1 MADWHLWKLK
11 FLTRLVSGRRVVRQ
25 PSFAVESLEAR
36 RLLAANVVTYHND
49 SASTGVNSQ
58 ETLLT
63 PANVNS
69 QSFGKVFTTSLDG
82 YVYAQPLF
90 LSGLSIPGQGVHDVV
105 FAATQHDSVYALDGA
120 NGNVLWHV
128 SFLTHGL
135 PGATSIT
142 TVPSGNV
149 NSTDITPE
157 IGITGTPVIDLS
169 TKTLYV
175 VAKTKEIVGGVAHYV
190 QRLHAIDCLTGTE
203 KFGGPAVIGDTT
215 FVNGR
220 YTNATSIFVNGTGAG
235 NDGHGHV
242 FFNALRENQRAA
254 LSLVGGRLYV
264 SWASHGDNG
273 PYHGW
278 IAAYDPGT
286 LTLKGV
292 FNDTPNGGLGGIW
305 ESGGSLAS
313 DMQGNLYFETGN
325 GTFDGSHPSGVIKGL
340 NAAGFPVRGDYGDSF
355 IKLALDTVHTSS
367 NNQNINGW
375 GLQVVDYFT
384 PFNQA
389 QLSAADTDLGSGGP
403 VLLPDAAGTPT
414 HPHLLVG
421 AGKQGIIYV
430 LDRDNLGK
438 FSKNKATEL
447 THVVQEV
454 PALNGSFDTP
464 AYFNQQV
471 YYVQANGGMATA
483 FSLPNGSAHL
493 SATPA
498 SVSADTFGF
507 PGSTPSVS
515 ANGSANAIVWD
526 IDHATNQL
534 RAYNATGYNSELYT
548 SGQAAGNRDALGLSV
563 KFTVPTVANGRVYVG
578 TTNAIVGYGELQSPH
593 QANGSTSHVD
603 TNAGSALPI
612 ILNWPGADAD
622 SNQPGMMNA
631 VYDETGTAA
640 LRRTRSHR

>member
-1 MADWHLWKLK
+1 MTDWHLWKRK
-11 FLTRLVSGRRVVRQ
+11 FLPRLVSGRRVVRQ

-36 RLLAANVVTYHND
+36 RLLAASVVTYHND

-58 ETLLT
+58 EILLT

-82 YVYAQPLF
+82 FVYAQPLF
-90 LSGLSIPGQGVHDVV
+90 LSALSIPAQGVHDVV
-105 FAATQHDSVYALDGA
+105 FAATEHDSVYALDGA
-120 NGNVLWHV
+120 TGSVLWHV
-128 SFLTHGL
+128 SLLTSGL

-142 TVPSGNV
+142 TVPSANV
-149 NSTDITPE
+149 NSTDIVPE
-157 IGITGTPVIDLS
+157 IGITGTPVIDPS
-169 TKTLYV
+169 TRTLYV
-175 VAKTKEIVGGVAHYV
+175 VSKTKEIVGGVAHYV
-190 QRLHAIDCLTGTE
+190 QRLHAIDCLNGTE
-203 KFGGPAVIGDTT
+203 KFGGPVLIGDTT
-215 FVNGR
+215 FVNR
-220 YTNATSIFVNGTGAG
+220 TYTNQTPIFVNGTGVG

-242 FFNALRENQRAA
+242 FFNALRENQRTA

-286 LTLKGV
+286 LALKGV

-305 ESGGSLAS
+305 ESGGSLSS
-313 DMQGNLYFETGN
+313 DAQGNLYFETGN
-325 GTFDGSHPSGVIKGL
+325 GTFDGSNKSGVIKGL
-340 NAAGFPVRGDYGDSF
+340 NAAGFPARGDYGDSF
-355 IKLALDTVHTSS
+355 VKLAVDTVHASS

-375 GLQVVDYFT
+375 GLTVVDYFT

-403 VLLPDAAGTPT
+403 VLLPDVAGSPT

-421 AGKQGIIYV
+421 AGKQGIIYL
-430 LDRDNLGK
+430 LDRDTLGK

-464 AYFNQQV
+464 AYFNQQL
-471 YYVQANGGMATA
+471 YYVQANGGVATA

-493 SATPA
+493 STTPA
-498 SVSADTFGF
+498 SVSADTYGF
-507 PGSTPSVS
+507 PGSTPVVS
-515 ANGSANAIVWD
+515 ANGSANAIVWE
-526 IDHATNQL
+526 IDHTTNQL
-534 RAYNATGYNSELYT
+534 RAYNATGYNTELYT

-593 QANGSTSHVD
+593 LANGSRAHLD
-603 TNAGSALPI
+603 ANAGSGLPI
-612 ILNWPGADAD
+612 ILDWPDAG
-622 SNQPGMMNA
+622 PGSGQFVTTDVVNEE
-631 VYDETGTAA
+631 VGTTPS
-640 LRRTRSHR
+640 RRGRVHR